1 MMTPEE
7 EAFLTTQINSSIKLL
22 QGRISNE
29 EWAKDV
35 GVLEDFRTF
44 EPDSM
49 EQETL
54 ISGNP
59 LSRASVFIRY
69 DYTGDKKI
77 NITQI
82 KLSLYKPI
90 YLPIREI
97 DRKFKFSNRS
107 REDAPYFNMERIPQS
122 WPYYYEI
129 KKGFRDKFAVNV
141 GIDYTWQNRDEWKVS
156 DDVDGFSFTQI
167 SGN

>member
-7 EAFLTTQINSSIKLL
+7 EAFLTTQINSSIKLF

-54 ISGNP
+54 ISENP

-69 DYTGDKKI
+69 HYDGKQI

-82 KLSLYKPI
+82 KLYLRKPT
-90 YLPIREI
+90 YFPVKKI
-97 DRKFKFSNRS
+97 DKQFRFTNKSKMDSPTYDSHNKPVEMSYDYR
-107 REDAPYFNMERIPQS
+107 
-122 WPYYYEI
+122 I
-129 KKGFRDKFAVNV
+129 KKGFRSKSSVAISFE
-141 GIDYTWQNRDEWKVS
+141 YTWADIDNWKMS
-156 DDVDGFSFTQI
+156 DDVKTI
-167 SGN
+167 YIAPYTE